1 MTGVGG
7 AIVVTSYIG
16 YNVVGAGAGI
26 PSTAE
31 CSVAQV
37 LDGAFEIKC
46 DTAPLNGATLTVIF
60 IP

>member
-7 AIVVTSYIG
+7 KILVTSYIG
-16 YNVVGAGAGI
+16 YNVVGAGGGI
-26 PSTAE
+26 PNTGE

-46 DTAPLNGATLTVIF
+46 DVAPLNGSTLTVIF